1 MAESSSR
8 TSLKAGTTKNNAE
21 KYQNVRA
28 LSVQWDN
35 AVCYNKSDTDYNKSD
50 TEKIFPFRVEISGYY
65 SKNVVVFG
73 AKERRNSPCHK
84 EKS

>member
-35 AVCYNKSDTDYNKSD
+35 AVCYNKSDT
-50 TEKIFPFRVEISGYY
+50 EKEISGYY
-65 SKNVVVFG
+65 SKKVVVFG
-73 AKERRNSPCHK
+73 EKERS
-84 EKS
+84 E

>member
-35 AVCYNKSDTDYNKSD
+35 AVCYNKSDT
-50 TEKIFPFRVEISGYY
+50 EKIFPFRVEISGYY
-65 SKNVVVFG
+65 PKKVVVFG
-73 AKERRNSPCHK
+73 AKERS
-84 EKS
+84 E

>member
-35 AVCYNKSDTDYNKSD
+35 AVCYK
-50 TEKIFPFRVEISGYY
+50 EISGYY
-65 SKNVVVFG
+65 SKKVVVFG
-73 AKERRNSPCHK
+73 EKERS
-84 EKS
+84 E

>member
-35 AVCYNKSDTDYNKSD
+35 AVCYNKSDPHK
-50 TEKIFPFRVEISGYY
+50 KISFRVEISGYY
-65 SKNVVVFG
+65 SKKVVVFG
-73 AKERRNSPCHK
+73 EKERS
-84 EKS
+84 E